1 MMRGSLP
8 TTRLV
13 KEWHHYENELV
24 QNEAT
29 VREMKQDANQDAY
42 DIKYHQNILNESRVM
57 VPDAHRRLSL
67 ALEELE
73 QQLALVVRV
82 DQTAVL
88 GTAAV
93 DSDNNDDAV
102 DEWVTTA
109 QMLLQEHAAAFKRHD
124 VLLTNVEGLADGE
137 AF

>member
-1 MMRGSLP
+1 
-8 TTRLV
+8 LV
-13 KEWHHYENELV
+13 KELRHYENELD
-24 QNEAT
+24 QNDAT
-29 VREMKQDANQDAY
+29 VREMKQDATQDEY

-73 QQLALVVRV
+73 QQLALVVV
-82 DQTAVL
+82 
-88 GTAAV
+88 GTAAE
-93 DSDNNDDAV
+93 DSENNDTV
-102 DEWVTTA
+102 DEWATTA

-124 VLLTNVEGLADGE
+124 VLLTNVEGLAEGE